1 VIKLSFSD
9 NAIECSPHRIDMDD
23 CIVIKFGGG
32 LITDKS
38 MMCTPNH
45 AVIDSLVNVVRDCLE
60 DNLRVI
66 VVHGAGS
73 FGHLRSKH
81 WKLNHG
87 YLPDY
92 DFLSQDDCKS
102 QQHAVSLVRKEMLTL
117 NKIVLDAFSKR
128 GIATTKLPPHEWAR
142 NTGSNF
148 DGNITKLFNNNKS
161 VEITF
166 GDIVDCDEGVFGIL
180 SGDDLVVRICQDIPN
195 VKRLIFA
202 VKGVDGILKRPPELA
217 DESDLIE
224 HWSPSTE
231 YSGVHNSEIDVT
243 GGIGLKAIRGSEVAA
258 SGVDVFII
266 NGEEPQRLLDACKGI
281 STRGTQI
288 FAE

>member
-1 VIKLSFSD
+1 
-9 NAIECSPHRIDMDD
+9 MDD

-38 MMCTPNH
+38 TMCTPNNE
-45 AVIDSLVNVVRDCLE
+45 VIDSLVNVVADCLE
-60 DNLRVI
+60 HNLRVI

-73 FGHLRSKH
+73 FGHLRAKY
-81 WKLNHG
+81 WKLNQG
-87 YLPDY
+87 Y
-92 DFLSQDDCKS
+92 
-102 QQHAVSLVRKEMLTL
+102 
-117 NKIVLDAFSKR
+117 
-128 GIATTKLPPHEWAR
+128 
-142 NTGSNF
+142 
-148 DGNITKLFNNNKS
+148 
-161 VEITF
+161 
-166 GDIVDCDEGVFGIL
+166 
-180 SGDDLVVRICQDIPN
+180 LVVRICQDIPN

-217 DESDLIE
+217 DESDLIKR
-224 HWSPSTE
+224 WSPSIE

-258 SGVDVFII
+258 GGVDVFII

>member
-1 VIKLSFSD
+1 
-9 NAIECSPHRIDMDD
+9 MDD

-38 MMCTPNH
+38 TMCTPNYE
-45 AVIDSLVNVVRDCLE
+45 VIDSLVNVVADCLE
-60 DNLRVI
+60 HNLRVI

-73 FGHLRSKH
+73 FGHLRSKQ

-87 YLPDY
+87 YLPNY
-92 DFLSQDDCKS
+92 DFPPQDDC
-102 QQHAVSLVRKEMLTL
+102 QTQEEAVKLVRKEMLTL
-117 NKIVLDAFSKR
+117 NQIVLDAFSKK
-128 GIATTKLPPHEWAR
+128 GIDAYKLPPHEWAR

-148 DGNITKLFNNNKS
+148 EGDINKLFSQNS
-161 VEITF
+161 LVGITF
-166 GDIVDCDEGVFGIL
+166 GDVVDCDEGVFGIL
-180 SGDDLVVRICQDIPN
+180 SGDDLVVRICQEIPN

-202 VKGVDGILKRPPELA
+202 VKGVDGILKRPPEVA
-217 DESDLIE
+217 DHNDLIE
-224 HWSPSTE
+224 HWSPSIE
-231 YSGVHNSEIDVT
+231 YSGVHNSDIDVT

-258 SGVDVFII
+258 SGVEVFII

-288 FAE
+288 FSE

>member
-1 VIKLSFSD
+1 
-9 NAIECSPHRIDMDD
+9 MDD

-38 MMCTPNH
+38 TMCTPNYE
-45 AVIDSLVNVVRDCLE
+45 VIDSLVNVVADCL
-60 DNLRVI
+60 DHNLRVI

-73 FGHLRSKH
+73 FGHLRAKH
-81 WKLNHG
+81 WKLNQG

-92 DFLSQDDCKS
+92 DFAPQDDC
-102 QQHAVSLVRKEMLTL
+102 QTQEEAVSLVRNEMLTL
-117 NKIVLDAFSKR
+117 NQIVLDAFSKS
-128 GIATTKLPPHEWAR
+128 GIDTYKCPPHEWAR
-142 NTGSNF
+142 NTGSDF
-148 DGNITKLFNNNKS
+148 EGDITQLFPQNNL
-161 VEITF
+161 VGITF
-166 GDIVDCDEGVFGIL
+166 GDVVDCDEGVFGIL

-217 DESDLIE
+217 DETDLIKR
-224 HWSPSTE
+224 WSPSIE

-266 NGEEPQRLLDACKGI
+266 NGEEPTRLLDACMGI

>member
-1 VIKLSFSD
+1 
-9 NAIECSPHRIDMDD
+9 MDD

-38 MMCTPNH
+38 TMCTPNY
-45 AVIDSLVNVVRDCLE
+45 AVIDSLVDVVANCL
-60 DNLRVI
+60 DDDLRVI

-73 FGHLRSKH
+73 FGHLRAKH
-81 WKLNHG
+81 WKLNQG

-92 DFLSQDDCKS
+92 DFAPQDDCQS
-102 QQHAVSLVRKEMLTL
+102 QEEAVSIVRKEMLTL
-117 NKIVLDAFSKR
+117 NQIVLDAFAKR
-128 GIATTKLPPHEWAR
+128 GISTHKLPPHEWAR

-148 DGNITKLFNNNKS
+148 NGNITQLFNNNNS

-166 GDIVDCDEGVFGIL
+166 GDVVDCDEGSFGIL

-202 VKGVDGILKRPPELA
+202 VKGVDGILKRPPEVA
-217 DESDLIE
+217 DHNDLIE
-224 HWSPSTE
+224 QWSPSIE
-231 YSGVHNSEIDVT
+231 YGGVHNSEIDVT
-243 GGIGLKAIRGSEVAA
+243 GGIGLKAIRGSQVAA
-258 SGVDVFII
+258 SGVEVFII
-266 NGEEPQRLLDACKGI
+266 NGEQPQRLLDACKGI

>member
-1 VIKLSFSD
+1 
-9 NAIECSPHRIDMDD
+9 MDD

-38 MMCTPNH
+38 TMCTPNH
-45 AVIDSLVNVVRDCLE
+45 AVIDSLVDVVANCLE
-60 DNLRVI
+60 DNYRVI

-73 FGHLRSKH
+73 FGHLRAKQ
-81 WKLNHG
+81 WKLNQG
-87 YLPDY
+87 KLPNH
-92 DFLSQDDCKS
+92 DFAPQSDCNSQE
-102 QQHAVSLVRKEMLTL
+102 QAVSLVRKEMLSL

-128 GIATTKLPPHEWAR
+128 DIATTKLPPHEWAR

-148 DGNITKLFNNNKS
+148 DGNIAKLFNYNNS
-161 VEITF
+161 VMITF
-166 GDIVDCDEGVFGIL
+166 GDVVDCDEGVFGIL

-202 VKGVDGILKRPPELA
+202 VKGVDGILKRPPEFA

-224 HWSPSTE
+224 HWSPSVE

-258 SGVDVFII
+258 SGVEVFII

-281 STRGTQI
+281 TTRGTQI

>member
-1 VIKLSFSD
+1 
-9 NAIECSPHRIDMDD
+9 MDD

-38 MMCTPNH
+38 TMCTPNH
-45 AVIDSLVNVVRDCLE
+45 EVIDSLVNVVADCLE
-60 DNLRVI
+60 NNLRVI

-92 DFLSQDDCKS
+92 DFVSQDDCKS
-102 QQHAVSLVRKEMLTL
+102 QQSAVSLVRKEMLTL
-117 NKIVLDAFSKR
+117 NQIVLDAFSKR
-128 GIATTKLPPHEWAR
+128 DIATTKLPPHEWAR

-148 DGNITKLFNNNKS
+148 DGNVAKLFNNNNS
-161 VEITF
+161 VAITF

-180 SGDDLVVRICQDIPN
+180 SGDDLVVRICEDIPN

-202 VKGVDGILKRPPELA
+202 VKGVDGILKRPPEFA

-224 HWSPSTE
+224 HWSPSVE
-231 YSGVHNSEIDVT
+231 YGGVHNTEIDVT

-266 NGEEPQRLLDACKGI
+266 NGEEPKRLVDACKGI

>member
-1 VIKLSFSD
+1 
-9 NAIECSPHRIDMDD
+9 MDD
-23 CIVIKFGGG
+23 CVVIKFGGG

-38 MMCTPNH
+38 TMCTPNH
-45 AVIDSLVNVVRDCLE
+45 EVIDSLVNVVADCL
-60 DNLRVI
+60 DNNLRVI

-73 FGHLRSKH
+73 FGHLRAKH
-81 WKLNHG
+81 WKLNQG
-87 YLPDY
+87 YLPSY
-92 DFLSQDDCKS
+92 DFAPQDDC
-102 QQHAVSLVRKEMLTL
+102 QTQEEAVSLVRNEMLTL
-117 NKIVLDAFSKR
+117 NQIVLDAFSKS
-128 GIATTKLPPHEWAR
+128 GIDAYKCPPHEWAR
-142 NTGSNF
+142 NTGSDF
-148 DGNITKLFNNNKS
+148 EGDITQLFPQNS
-161 VEITF
+161 LVGITF
-166 GDIVDCDEGVFGIL
+166 GDVVDCDEGVFGIL

-217 DESDLIE
+217 DESDLIKR
-224 HWSPSTE
+224 WSPSVE

-266 NGEEPQRLLDACKGI
+266 NGEQPQRLLDACKGI